1 MVSTYWCTPN
11 VASAGFLEQQI
22 KVFGY
27 FKPGARPRQVELEAG
42 TGNLATEHIS
52 RKGSSNKFPLAYV
65 QIQLG
70 LKCYLSGLIFRLR
83 WRPRETNVEAD
94 DLTNLKFD
102 RFSMDRR
109 CLISWKE
116 LDWSMMDE
124 LMRFREEVQGWKE
137 EKRKLPKVQAS
148 ASKRQKMA
156 AKTKW

>member
-1 MVSTYWCTPN
+1 MGTL
-11 VASAGFLEQQI
+11 VALE
-22 KVFGY
+22 VFGY
-27 FKPGARPRQVELEAG
+27 FKPGVRPRQVELEAG
-42 TGNLATEHIS
+42 TDNLATEHIS